1 MRKTAIQLTGGL
13 MAMLLLLGAC
23 AKGGDP
29 DPKLDG
35 TNTYFKFS
43 LSGARENGVFAVEAD
58 PNDLKSVQ
66 HMVVSTPSVKTGTI
80 NVLGTADDVS
90 HATIKFPV
98 KKGLFELLEANSS
111 NFILSIHVN
120 GRLYSSKS
128 VSVHITDLVE
138 STNPMQL
145 SLVKGKFEG
154 VMKHF
159 YTEDRI
165 EKEEAYT
172 IHGDFQYL
180 SPSYYRQLNKK

>member
-1 MRKTAIQLTGGL
+1 MIKKTALQLTGGL

-23 AKGGDP
+23 GKGGDP
-29 DPKLDG
+29 APKLDG

-43 LSGARENGVFAVEAD
+43 LSGPRENGVFAVEAD

-66 HMVVSTPSVKTGTI
+66 HKVVSTPSMKTGSI
-80 NVLGTADDVS
+80 NVLDFGNDA
-90 HATIKFPV
+90 HAAITFPV
-98 KKGLFELLEANSS
+98 KKGLFELLESNSAN
-111 NFILSIHVN
+111 FVLTVTVN
-120 GRLYSSKS
+120 EKLYTSKS

-165 EKEEAYT
+165 EKEDAYT

-180 SPSYYRQLNKK
+180 SPDYLKTLD

>member
-1 MRKTAIQLTGGL
+1 ML
-13 MAMLLLLGAC
+13 MLLGAC

-43 LSGARENGVFAVEAD
+43 LSGARENGVFTVEAD
-58 PNDLKSVQ
+58 PNDLQSIQ
-66 HMVVSTPSVKTGTI
+66 HMVVSTPATKTGSI
-80 NVLGTADDVS
+80 NVLDFGNDA
-90 HATIKFPV
+90 HAAIKFPV
-98 KKGLFELLEANSS
+98 KKGLFELLESNSAN
-111 NFILSIHVN
+111 FVLTVTVN
-120 GRLYSSKS
+120 GRLYTSKS

-154 VMKHF
+154 IMRHF

-165 EKEEAYT
+165 EKEETYT

-180 SPSYYRQLNKK
+180 SPAYLRTLD